1 VDTND
6 KKKSSLLH
14 KRIEN
19 LDYLNPLKIKSN
31 FSPKGDQ
38 PAAIKA
44 LTENFT
50 SNQNFQT
57 LLGVTGSGKT
67 FTVANVIQNLKKPTL
82 ILAPNKTLAAQLYSE
97 FKALFPEN
105 AVEYFVSYYDYYQ
118 PEAYVVS
125 SDTFIEKDSSI
136 NEEIDKVRHSA
147 TRSLLERKDVII
159 VASVS
164 CIYGLGSPQEYLNL
178 SLQLKKG
185 MKISRNQLQLKLIE
199 MYYQRSD
206 QDFHRGTFRV
216 RGDIVDLIPMYEWEL
231 GFRIEFFGNE
241 IESINLIDP
250 LRGARI
256 KEVDSAVI
264 YPGSHYVASV
274 DTKRKAIKEIQD
286 DLQKRLT
293 DLADLGKAVE
303 AQRLENRT
311 LHDLEMMQEVGYCSG
326 VENYSRYLSGRKE
339 GEPPPTLIEYFPKD
353 WLLVIDESHVSV
365 PQVGAMYK
373 GDRARK
379 TSLVEHGFRLPSALD
394 NRPLKFTEFEDL
406 YNQVLFVSAT
416 PGDYEFEKAKGE
428 VVEQI
433 IRPTGLLDPTI
444 EIRPA
449 GEQVQDLLVTCRKII
464 KLNQRILITTLTK
477 KMAEDLTAHYRDQ
490 GIKVRYMHSDVETLE
505 RIELIRDLRSGV
517 YDVLVGINLL
527 REGLDLPEVSL
538 VAILDADREGFLRS
552 KRSLIQT
559 MGRAARNVDGHVILY
574 ADKTTKSMKAAI
586 DETTRRREIQHQYN
600 LDNNITPETIKRGP
614 QRSIIDDLKRNSN
627 KLQSIVDG
635 QSEYKDLEEVID
647 EKGKVLTFK
656 EIVATRQ
663 DLEKQMKTAAK
674 ELEFEKAA
682 KLRDKVLRYREME
695 LNYQR

>member
-1 VDTND
+1 MDTND